1 MLHCGV
7 VCNFTVNQG
16 ELVQIIHSVP
26 GHWLTVSTVGL
37 KHPNIAILDSAYSNI
52 SSTTGKQIASIM
64 CTQEKYIKL
73 SFLNVQKQV
82 SNLFKTN

>member
-1 MLHCGV
+1 MNAAQHLLQNHFPNLEGLQDVTLGV

-16 ELVQIIHSVP
+16 EFVQIIHSVP

-52 SSTTGKQIASIM
+52 SSSK
-64 CTQEKYIKL
+64 
-73 SFLNVQKQV
+73 
-82 SNLFKTN
+82 